1 MSVMLVA
8 VFCWAAYL
16 YLANSDGIVDPS
28 GHAVGR
34 DFINL
39 WTAGQ
44 LVVEGRPALVFD
56 VAGFHE
62 LEKSHLGRD
71 FPLHLWSYP
80 PHFLF
85 VTAPLGLLP
94 YYPAF
99 LLWSLLTLAGFAW
112 AVGRPRL
119 ITVAI
124 LAAAPAALMNL
135 ACGQTGALAAALLF
149 GGLRLMHGRPIIAG
163 VLFGLLTVK
172 PQLGLLVPLVLLL
185 ERRWSVMASAAAT
198 AAGLIALSAAVFGT
212 DLWRAY
218 LTENFAVT
226 RGFLEHGSG
235 LFMAMAPSAFMALRL
250 LGAPLWLAYLVNG
263 LVALL
268 AVIGLVVVWR
278 SSARFDLKVALTG
291 VAALLATPYAHNYDM
306 TVMCAAVLI
315 GYGCIGKDATGKD
328 VTGKEAITWER
339 ILLAFVWLLPIV
351 MLPLHHSRI
360 AIAPWLVMAFAVW
373 LWRKSGALAHPQ
385 LLGAAPKG
393 D

>member
-1 MSVMLVA
+1 MLVA

-185 ERRWSVMASAAAT
+185 ERRWSVVASAAAT

-360 AIAPWLVMAFAVW
+360 VIAPWLVMAFAVW
-373 LWRKSGALAHPQ
+373 LWRKSGALAHQQ